1 MTPSVVRFT
10 TTHLDAAAQLYVSVF
25 NAAPWYDRWTPATAC
40 QRLADTLATP
50 GALGFVLV
58 EDDMLGFALGY
69 SEPWYD
75 GAHFYLKEMC
85 VRGDRQR
92 SGLGTRLLQ
101 HLEQALREQQVDRVY
116 LLTMHGGPAEA
127 FYARQG
133 YYVSPRMR
141 LMAHRL
147 EDDGQW

>member
-1 MTPSVVRFT
+1 MTPSVVPFT
-10 TTHLDAAAQLYVSVF
+10 PAHLDVAAQLYVSVF
-25 NAAPWYDRWTPATAC
+25 NAAPWHDDWTPTTAR

-58 EDDMLGFALGY
+58 EGDMLGFALGY

-92 SGLGTRLLQ
+92 TGFGTRLLQ
-101 HLEQALREQQVDRVY
+101 HLERVLREQQVDRVY
-116 LLTMHGGPAEA
+116 LLTMQGSPAEA

-147 EDDGQW
+147 EDDGQG